1 MEEHYWSLI
10 IEEGWVQA
18 AIWKV
23 DQETKKAILVAKSNS
38 TAWADREELVN
49 ASDTALSVVLQNMP
63 AEFQEPAKTVFGV
76 PPSWVSEGQI
86 TKEHIV
92 DFKEICSKL
101 DLVPTGFVVLPEAI
115 AHYYKIKDGT
125 PLNAVIVGVGKEL
138 VDLTIFKLGNL
149 IGTTT
154 VARSISFF
162 EDIVEALA
170 RFSGIESL
178 PSRFIIYDGKEGE
191 LEDARQQLL
200 SSDWKE
206 LEKEKIKFL
215 HEPKVEII
223 DMDEKIL
230 AVSLAGASEISGAS
244 QIFIANVP
252 PLPQT
257 EVKDDTG
264 SVALGPE
271 EVGFVVGED
280 VSLKVSPFLGSI
292 KHIFGLVFSKIKFMN
307 MGNFRIKVKLPTS
320 GNFTL
325 AVLILIIV
333 FLLGGMAYWW
343 FIPKAEVIIYVTP
356 QKLEEKDLVVVSPS
370 VEKSDLDSK
379 ILAGKIIET
388 SVSGEKTR
396 STTGTKRIGEKAKG
410 VVKVRNGT
418 SSIIN
423 FPSGTIINGPNELK
437 FTLDN
442 SASVSAALSPSNPG
456 TQVVNVSSNDI
467 GAEYNLAKEE
477 IFKVGNYPKSEV
489 DATSESDFSGGS
501 SKEITAVSLED
512 RDLLEEEL
520 KDELTQEGRK
530 KLEENLS
537 EGEIFIPESIASEID
552 DKNFSGKVGDEA
564 STLKLS
570 ISLRLKAIS
579 ISREDFVGLAKGIL
593 NEKVP
598 KGYSLRND
606 QIDAKFNLSEKE
618 EEKRTFEV
626 TFEANLLPEI
636 NFDETL
642 KAIAG
647 KYPHLADEYLN
658 TIPGFSRAEIRIK
671 PRLPSRL
678 ETLPHVVKN
687 ISIEVT
693 SE

>member
-1 MEEHYWSLI
+1 M
-10 IEEGWVQA
+10 
-18 AIWKV
+18 
-23 DQETKKAILVAKSNS
+23 
-38 TAWADREELVN
+38 
-49 ASDTALSVVLQNMP
+49 
-63 AEFQEPAKTVFGV
+63 
-76 PPSWVSEGQI
+76 
-86 TKEHIV
+86 
-92 DFKEICSKL
+92 
-101 DLVPTGFVVLPEAI
+101 
-115 AHYYKIKDGT
+115 
-125 PLNAVIVGVGKEL
+125 
-138 VDLTIFKLGNL
+138 GNL

-489 DATSESDFSGGS
+489 DA
-501 SKEITAVSLED
+501 
-512 RDLLEEEL
+512 
-520 KDELTQEGRK
+520 
-530 KLEENLS
+530 
-537 EGEIFIPESIASEID
+537 
-552 DKNFSGKVGDEA
+552 
-564 STLKLS
+564 
-570 ISLRLKAIS
+570 
-579 ISREDFVGLAKGIL
+579 
-593 NEKVP
+593 
-598 KGYSLRND
+598 
-606 QIDAKFNLSEKE
+606 
-618 EEKRTFEV
+618 
-626 TFEANLLPEI
+626 
-636 NFDETL
+636 
-642 KAIAG
+642 
-647 KYPHLADEYLN
+647 
-658 TIPGFSRAEIRIK
+658 
-671 PRLPSRL
+671 
-678 ETLPHVVKN
+678 
-687 ISIEVT
+687 
-693 SE
+693 